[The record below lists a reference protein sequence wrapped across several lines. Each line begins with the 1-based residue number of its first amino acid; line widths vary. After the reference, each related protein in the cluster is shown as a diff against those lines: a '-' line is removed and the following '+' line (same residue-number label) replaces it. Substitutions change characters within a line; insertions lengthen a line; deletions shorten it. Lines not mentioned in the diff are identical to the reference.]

1 MKNAKCPICN
11 YADKNSSEELS
22 CCPRCGTDFSATV
35 MEKKLMEAPGT
46 YTTEDKQFFGK
57 MSTNAS
63 IYLTDQRLLAIPT
76 KLEGFNLTT
85 ALTATII
92 NKMTNKYGVISIPLE
107 QIKAVRDGKFG
118 LLQKAIIIDTTN
130 GELLKITVPKR
141 KEWKEAIINIA
152 PNL

>member
-1 MKNAKCPICN
+1 MV
-11 YADKNSSEELS
+11 L
-22 CCPRCGTDFSATV
+22 
-35 MEKKLMEAPGT
+35 
-46 YTTEDKQFFGK
+46 
-57 MSTNAS
+57 
-63 IYLTDQRLLAIPT
+63 
-76 KLEGFNLTT
+76 
-85 ALTATII
+85 
-92 NKMTNKYGVISIPLE
+92 SIPLE